1 MEKRAQRNNRARA
14 SISQQPLTPTARV
27 SDEAGTET
35 ETEAGAEPEA
45 EAAYVVICFHLSSIS
60 SQPGLERRLTKSY
73 IIPLRCPYGRARNN
87 LCNIEA

>member
-1 MEKRAQRNNRARA
+1 MKKRAQRNNRARV

-27 SDEAGTET
+27 SDEAGT

-73 IIPLRCPYGRARNN
+73 IIPLRCPGGRARNN